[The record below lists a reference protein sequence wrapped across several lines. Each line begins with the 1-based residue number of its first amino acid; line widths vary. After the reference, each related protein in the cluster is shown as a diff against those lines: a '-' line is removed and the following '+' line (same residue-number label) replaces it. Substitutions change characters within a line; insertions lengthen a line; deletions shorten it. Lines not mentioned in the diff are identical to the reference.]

1 MLCFLT
7 TNSELHC
14 TLGVSV
20 SIALNFVPSFFFL
33 FFFPP
38 PSRWLDTVSAQPL
51 VRTGTQEFR
60 KNFLAK
66 KSCGNSLPGLIK
78 AQGEGV
84 GGGRHDTVTFFS
96 YTFAPIKS
104 LANLDCTFTC
114 FFI

>member
-14 TLGVSV
+14 ILGVSV

-104 LANLDCTFTC
+104 LTNLDCTFTC